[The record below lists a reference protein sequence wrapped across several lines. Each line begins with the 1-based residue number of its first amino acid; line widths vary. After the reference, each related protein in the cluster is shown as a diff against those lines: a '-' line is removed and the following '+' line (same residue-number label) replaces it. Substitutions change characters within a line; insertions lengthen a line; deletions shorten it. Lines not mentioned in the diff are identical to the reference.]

1 MTENTQISHD
11 KTLSRANLAALL
23 SGLLFGVG
31 LGVSGMTRP
40 EKVAGFLD
48 VTGRWDASLAFVM
61 AGAIAVHTL
70 LYRLVRRRPSPIFD
84 EKFHVPTRRD
94 LDGKL
99 LFGAA
104 LFGVGWGLGGFCP
117 GPALVSAAAG
127 QGSALL
133 FVAAMLAG
141 MVIQHA
147 TASVPG
153 PKLEPKQGAGGSQP
167 RPTLAKG

>member
-1 MTENTQISHD
+1 MTENHRSLPG
-11 KTLSRANLAALL
+11 KSSRNAGLASLL
-23 SGLLFGVG
+23 AGLLFGVG

-48 VTGRWDASLAFVM
+48 VTGQWDASLAFVM

-70 LYRLVRRRPSPIFD
+70 LYRLIRRRPSPIFD

-99 LFGAA
+99 LVGAA

-117 GPALVSAAAG
+117 GPSLVSAAAG
-127 QGSALL
+127 QGGALL

-147 TASVPG
+147 TASAPG
-153 PKLEPKQGAGGSQP
+153 PKLEPPQGAGGSQP